1 MRSASLKRYQ
11 SILNIGL
18 KKSEQQVRPTDK
30 DIRYIDAKHI
40 VMVDVRH
47 KANGGVDQAL
57 AFNGKDEAARFP
69 KAPEEIREPADV
81 HISRDYL
88 KAIIDNIAPGTTI
101 DLRVGTDYPL
111 RIDGLL
117 DDETE
122 IRAWIA
128 PRIEKE

>member
-1 MRSASLKRYQ
+1 MRTASLKRYQ

-18 KKSEQQVRPTDK
+18 KKSEQQVRPVFR
-30 DIRYIDAKHI
+30 DIRYIDPKHI

-47 KANGGVDQAL
+47 KANGDVDQAL
-57 AFNGKDEAARFP
+57 AFDGKNEAVRFP
-69 KAPEEIREPADV
+69 KTPEEIWEPVEV

-128 PRIEKE
+128 PRIENE